1 MSAVKRSLGNE
12 DGTLAGRPR
21 PKEHCAFAT
30 SLSEYTPK
38 RLSSALGMENALVK
52 VALPEALTYN
62 FNLRYVQIPFLNFYR
77 IEGFHESLPLP
88 N

>member
-1 MSAVKRSLGNE
+1 
-12 DGTLAGRPR
+12 
-21 PKEHCAFAT
+21 
-30 SLSEYTPK
+30 
-38 RLSSALGMENALVK
+38 
-52 VALPEALTYN
+52 LTYN